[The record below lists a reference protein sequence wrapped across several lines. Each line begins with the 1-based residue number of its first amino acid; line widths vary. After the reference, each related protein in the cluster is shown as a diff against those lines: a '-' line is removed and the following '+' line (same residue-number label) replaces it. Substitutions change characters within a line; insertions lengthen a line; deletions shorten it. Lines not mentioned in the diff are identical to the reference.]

1 MRILHN
7 VCFFIGSLVVVLISS
22 CVAESKES
30 LISPIISIKQNTIEK
45 IVLSWNAG
53 ESDAKNERILFFA
66 PGPVSS
72 ASYSISCFTWK
83 EQQEDGEITTGD
95 ETNIQLNNEK
105 WILPRINLREIGLLA
120 GSRLA
125 AFSID
130 LSAKKLP
137 KSISE
142 NAFVKYPSG
151 EVEILF
157 SNLDEKAFE
166 DFPKA
171 IDDIAKKLIIN
182 YPPLKEVKPVN
193 PLLEKAPYCQTPAL
207 KIQTR
212 SEGIISIPAYPIIEF
227 FAGDTGDK
235 NIAYSQLALFR
246 DRTETPFAVID
257 ENGRYK
263 SNGNIEVGDFI
274 QYYNPVSSSPYSPYS
289 VVWMASIA
297 ERHVAIPLHT
307 DIGKTG
313 GIDTLEQRIRLE
325 EDNLFISGEDKTEKQ
340 ANSWMW
346 HDFIREPSK
355 TIEFSFS
362 QFEFIH
368 PVPATVKIKT
378 NKSYISL
385 ATDSL
390 SVQLNGR
397 KIDCMIERQKTGLF
411 ISDFLIAPHVLKNG
425 TNSLILNV
433 GFEPNSSRSDNG
445 IFLDWVDF
453 NIKTKLHPS
462 SKPYWNPTGQSVIS
476 LALETECL
484 WLIRNDGLK
493 SEDIRLVHQ
502 KNKSVELP
510 GEPDQWR
517 IFAQSSKT
525 VISDVTFTPV
535 NNILAKNPLLT
546 DLHGADVVVIS
557 PRDWLSTLSPFE
569 KSLSDAGYRVRHAAR
584 KDIDD
589 IFGDGRLSPHNIR
602 DFLRFAYHNWKR
614 PHASYVLLVG
624 DATWDYWGRYKN
636 NVHNYIPGYRENEK
650 YAVENWF
657 VRNDDPQDVL
667 SDCIIARWPVR
678 SAAGLKVLIDK
689 TIRYKNKP
697 TLGPWLNKVF
707 VLTDH
712 TFEKYSE
719 ELVDDWIPTEFRMLR
734 RHIADYPLVD
744 NIYLPERLR
753 AQMRA
758 KTSPQATD
766 DIIDIVNKG
775 VFLWDYFGHGAP
787 NVLGNERMFFGGGS
801 KYSDVR
807 KLTNQGKLPIL
818 WGFTCETAKFDYPR
832 DKWNISI
839 GEDLLTFKDGGAI
852 ALVGATG
859 RGYPTDHIVLARGM
873 HHAAFSDRFSTLG
886 QIFYAANLYG
896 FCNSSFFEPV
906 NQFAI
911 LGDPTIQFPVF
922 EKIEGEITQR
932 EGQIDFSW
940 NPSNATG
947 ATNRYEIW
955 AENDT
960 EILPDRKTYRLSNQT
975 KTVEGIFQI
984 PPKSDQDI
992 KKLGVDSISM
1002 RDKRVMVSHGS
1013 MMISNHINA
1022 ASLIEPSTGCL
1033 PELHF
1038 VDDSLHFIPESPRS
1052 GETVFLKAKVR
1063 NDGKA
1068 GASRISVQGYD
1079 VTQDDQKK
1087 MLAVTVGSTG
1097 DLIEQL
1103 NPGEKASV
1111 QVRWDPIDNTGDH
1124 RLRLTLDQYNRIKEE
1139 NQDNN
1144 TIESDLYV
1152 RKKADLIVDATKVNV
1167 RPIESGKRF
1176 QVYFEIRNQ
1185 GESDAEKIVVELELQ
1200 AKNQKKT
1207 ETIRLPK
1214 LFSIKSGAHQSF
1226 GGIKIPANIE
1236 YLEINI
1242 DPDEI
1247 VDEETHKN
1255 NKHRYTP

>member
-1 MRILHN
+1 MRILNN
-7 VCFFIGSLVVVLISS
+7 VCCVIGSLVIILSS
-22 CVAESKES
+22 YLAESKEA
-30 LISPIISIKQNTIEK
+30 LLSPIISIKQNTVDK
-45 IVLSWNAG
+45 IVLTWDAVV
-53 ESDAKNERILFFA
+53 SDAQNERILFFA
-66 PGPVSS
+66 PGPISS
-72 ASYSISCFTWK
+72 ASYSISSFTW
-83 EQQEDGEITTGD
+83 EAQQEDGAISAGD
-95 ETNIQLNNEK
+95 QTNIRLNHEK

-130 LSAKKLP
+130 LSARKLP

-142 NAFVKYPSG
+142 NAFIKYPSG
-151 EVEILF
+151 EVAIIF
-157 SNLDEKAFE
+157 SKLDDKPFV
-166 DFPKA
+166 DLPKSL
-171 IDDIAKKLIIN
+171 DDIARKLIIN
-182 YPPLKEVKPVN
+182 YPPLKEAKSVI
-193 PLLEKAPYCQTPAL
+193 PLVEKAPYFQTPAL

-212 SEGIISIPAYPIIEF
+212 SHGVISIPAEPVIQF
-227 FAGDTGDK
+227 FASNKPDK
-235 NIAYSQLALFR
+235 DISYNHLALFR
-246 DRTETPFAVID
+246 DRTAIPFTVID
-257 ENGRYK
+257 KNGRYK
-263 SNGNIEVGDFI
+263 SDGNIETGDVI
-274 QYYNPVSSSPYSPYS
+274 QYYTPASSSPYSPDS
-289 VVWMASIA
+289 VAWLASIA
-297 ERHVAIPLHT
+297 ERHIAMPLHKGM
-307 DIGKTG
+307 DNPNGA
-313 GIDTLEQRIRLE
+313 DTLEQHIRLE
-325 EDNLFISGEDKTEKQ
+325 EDNIFISGEDKTEKQ
-340 ANSWMW
+340 ANYWMW
-346 HDFIREPSK
+346 HDFITDSSK
-355 TIEFSFS
+355 SIEFTLPRNDVI
-362 QFEFIH
+362 Q
-368 PVPATVKIKT
+368 PATASIVIKT

-385 ATDSL
+385 ATDAL
-390 SVQLNGR
+390 SMRLNR
-397 KIDCMIERQKTGLF
+397 KQIDCEIERTKTGLF
-411 ISDFLIAPHVLKNG
+411 RADILIAPNVLRDG
-425 TNSLILNV
+425 TNSLTLNLD
-433 GFEPNSSRSDNG
+433 FEPSSSRSDNG
-445 IFLDWVDF
+445 IFLDWIEFKV
-453 NIKTKLHPS
+453 KTKLIPS
-462 SKPYWNPTGQSVIS
+462 TKPYWNPTGHPVIS
-476 LALETECL
+476 LAPETERL

-493 SEDIRLVHQ
+493 TEDIGLVQ
-502 KNKSVELP
+502 GKNTTVELP
-510 GEPDQWR
+510 DEPSQWR
-517 IFAQSSKT
+517 LFAQSNNT
-525 VISDVTFTPV
+525 IISDVTFTPV
-535 NNILAKNPLLT
+535 NNLLANNPLLT
-546 DLHGADVVVIS
+546 DLQSADVIIIS

-569 KSLSDAGYRVRHAAR
+569 KSLGDAGYRVRHAAR
-584 KDIDD
+584 EDIDD
-589 IFGDGRLSPHNIR
+589 TFGDGRMSPHNIR
-602 DFLRFAYHNWKR
+602 DFLRFAYHNWER

-678 SAAGLKVLIDK
+678 SAEGLKVLIDK
-689 TIRYKNKP
+689 TIRYKTKP

-719 ELVDDWIPTEFRMLR
+719 ELVEDWIPPEFRMLQ

-758 KTSPQATD
+758 KTSPEATD
-766 DIIDIVNKG
+766 DIIDIVNQG
-775 VFLWDYFGHGAP
+775 VFLWNYFGHGAP

-839 GEDLLTFKDGGAI
+839 GEDLLTFKNGGAI

-873 HHAAFSDRFSTLG
+873 HHAAFEDQFSTLG

-922 EKIEGEITQR
+922 EKIEGVAAKR
-932 EGQIDFSW
+932 EDQIDFSW
-940 NPSNATG
+940 NPSDTNSVR
-947 ATNRYEIW
+947 NRYEIW
-955 AENDT
+955 AENDM
-960 EILPDRKTYRLSNQT
+960 EILPDPKTYRFNRQT
-975 KTVEGIFQI
+975 QTVDGIFKI
-984 PPKSDQDI
+984 PTNNEYDI
-992 KKLGVDSISM
+992 RKIGIDLTSM
-1002 RDKRVMVSHGS
+1002 SENRIKVSHGAV
-1013 MMISNHINA
+1013 MMANNINP

-1038 VDDSLHFIPESPRS
+1038 VPQSLYFMPKSPRS
-1052 GETVFLKAKVR
+1052 GETVFLKAKVC
-1063 NDGKA
+1063 NEGKA
-1068 GASRISVQGYD
+1068 GASRISIQGYD
-1079 VTQDDQKK
+1079 VTKRDQKK
-1087 MLAVTVGSTG
+1087 MLTVTVGSTG

-1103 NPGEKASV
+1103 NPGEEASV
-1111 QVRWDPIDNTGDH
+1111 QVRWDPTDNAGEN
-1124 RLRLTLDQYNRIKEE
+1124 RLQLILDQYNRIKEE
-1139 NQDNN
+1139 NPDNN
-1144 TIESDLYV
+1144 TIESDLYI

-1167 RPIESGKRF
+1167 RSIESGKRL
-1176 QVYFEIRNQ
+1176 QVYFETLNQ
-1185 GESDAEKIVVELELQ
+1185 GESDAEKIVIELELKQ
-1200 AKNQKKT
+1200 ADQQKT

-1214 LFSIKSGAHQSF
+1214 LYSIKSGDFQAF

-1255 NKHRYTP
+1255 NKYRYTP